1 MDRHLAC
8 AYRTAGQVACFQ
20 PGPDHNHRRTD
31 QGRRHGERPEP
42 ASRLARSRRRDLVP
56 MNEPYAVVGATGGQ
70 GGAVVDALLER
81 GREVRALVR
90 RSSSRSDALRLRG
103 VDIAVADITD
113 RGAIASAVEGC
124 AGVFA
129 MTTPFEDGPEAEIA
143 QGAALVGAFSDSGV
157 PHVVFSSV
165 ADADKSTGVPH
176 FDTKAATESLLR
188 DSSVSY
194 TIVGPTYFYDNLLG
208 GLDSIRRGRL
218 DLPLPVDTP
227 LQQLSRRDLGR
238 FVALVFDD
246 RPRSRRDNCCSGV
259 STGRGRSSRPRQHT
273 PRPPSRLS

>member
-1 MDRHLAC
+1 
-8 AYRTAGQVACFQ
+8 
-20 PGPDHNHRRTD
+20 
-31 QGRRHGERPEP
+31 
-42 ASRLARSRRRDLVP
+42 

-113 RGAIASAVEGC
+113 QAAIASAVEGC

-143 QGAALVGAFSDSGV
+143 QGAALVGAFTDSGV

-165 ADADKSTGVPH
+165 ADADKSTEVPH

-208 GLDSIRRGRL
+208 GLDGIRRGRL

-246 RPRSRRDNCCSGV
+246 PDRFARTRIDLASDDP
-259 STGRGRSSRPRQHT
+259 T
-273 PRPPSRLS
+273 PRRMAEVLSEVLGTPVHAHASDADAIASPDMRAMFRFLTDTGYDANIGELRRLYPEVGWQSFAGWAAELA

>member
-1 MDRHLAC
+1 M
-8 AYRTAGQVACFQ
+8 
-20 PGPDHNHRRTD
+20 
-31 QGRRHGERPEP
+31 
-42 ASRLARSRRRDLVP
+42 S
-56 MNEPYAVVGATGGQ
+56 EPYAVVGATGGQ

-113 RGAIASAVEGC
+113 RAAIASAVDGC

-176 FDTKAATESLLR
+176 FDTKAATESLLQE
-188 DSSVSY
+188 SSVPY

-208 GLDSIRRGRL
+208 GLDGIRRGRL

-246 RPRSRRDNCCSGV
+246 PDRFVRTRIDLASDDP
-259 STGRGRSSRPRQHT
+259 T
-273 PRPPSRLS
+273 PRRMAEVLSNVLGTPVHAHSSDADAIASPDMRAMFRFLTDTGYDAKIGELGRLYPEVAWQSFADWAAQLA

>member
-1 MDRHLAC
+1 M
-8 AYRTAGQVACFQ
+8 
-20 PGPDHNHRRTD
+20 
-31 QGRRHGERPEP
+31 
-42 ASRLARSRRRDLVP
+42 P
-56 MNEPYAVVGATGGQ
+56 MSEPYAVVGATGGQ

-113 RGAIASAVEGC
+113 RAAIASAVDGC

-165 ADADKSTGVPH
+165 ADADKSTGIPH

-188 DSSVSY
+188 ESSLPY

-208 GLDSIRRGRL
+208 GLDDIRRGRL

-246 RPRSRRDNCCSGV
+246 PDRFVRTRIDLASDDP
-259 STGRGRSSRPRQHT
+259 T
-273 PRPPSRLS
+273 PRRMAEVLSNVLGTPVHAHSSDADAIASPDMRAMFRFLTDTGYDAKIGELGRLYPEVAWQSFADWAAQLA

>member
-1 MDRHLAC
+1 
-8 AYRTAGQVACFQ
+8 
-20 PGPDHNHRRTD
+20 
-31 QGRRHGERPEP
+31 
-42 ASRLARSRRRDLVP
+42 
-56 MNEPYAVVGATGGQ
+56 
-70 GGAVVDALLER
+70 
-81 GREVRALVR
+81 
-90 RSSSRSDALRLRG
+90 LRLRG

-113 RGAIASAVEGC
+113 RAAVASAVDGC

-129 MTTPFEDGPEAEIA
+129 MTTPFEEGPEAEIA
-143 QGAALVGAFSDSGV
+143 QGAALVDAFSDSGV

-176 FDTKAATESLLR
+176 FDTKAATEALLR
-188 DSSVSY
+188 ESSVSY

-208 GLDSIRRGRL
+208 GLDGIRRGRL

-246 RPRSRRDNCCSGV
+246 PDRFAGTRIDLASDDP
-259 STGRGRSSRPRQHT
+259 T
-273 PRPPSRLS
+273 PRRMAEVLGEVLGTPVHAHSSDADAIASPDMRAMFRFLTDTGYDANIGELRRLYPEVGWQSFADWAAELA

>member
-1 MDRHLAC
+1 M
-8 AYRTAGQVACFQ
+8 
-20 PGPDHNHRRTD
+20 
-31 QGRRHGERPEP
+31 
-42 ASRLARSRRRDLVP
+42 S
-56 MNEPYAVVGATGGQ
+56 EPYAVVGATGGQ

-90 RSSSRSDALRLRG
+90 RSSSRSEALRLRG

-113 RGAIASAVEGC
+113 RAAIASAVDGC

-129 MTTPFEDGPEAEIA
+129 VTTPFEDGPEAEIA
-143 QGAALVGAFSDSGV
+143 QGAALVGAFGDSGV

-176 FDTKAATESLLR
+176 FDTKAVTEALLR
-188 DSSVSY
+188 ESSVSY

-208 GLDSIRRGRL
+208 GLDGIRHGRL

-238 FVALVFDD
+238 FVALVFGDPDRFAGTRIDLASDD
-246 RPRSRRDNCCSGV
+246 P
-259 STGRGRSSRPRQHT
+259 T
-273 PRPPSRLS
+273 PRRMAEVLGGVLGTPVHAHSSDADAISSPDMRAMFRFLTDTGYDANIGELRRLYPEVGWQSFAEWAAELV

>member
-1 MDRHLAC
+1 M
-8 AYRTAGQVACFQ
+8 
-20 PGPDHNHRRTD
+20 
-31 QGRRHGERPEP
+31 
-42 ASRLARSRRRDLVP
+42 S
-56 MNEPYAVVGATGGQ
+56 EPYAVVGATGGQ

-81 GREVRALVR
+81 GRQVRALVR
-90 RSSSRSDALRLRG
+90 RSSSRSEALRLRG

-113 RGAIASAVEGC
+113 RAATAAAVDGC

-143 QGAALVGAFSDSGV
+143 QGAALVDAFGDAGV

-165 ADADKSTGVPH
+165 ADADKRTGVPH
-176 FDTKAATESLLR
+176 FETKAATEALLR
-188 DSSVSY
+188 ESSVSY

-208 GLDSIRRGRL
+208 GLDDIRRGRL

-246 RPRSRRDNCCSGV
+246 PDRFAGTRIDLASDDPTPGRMAEVLGEVLGTPVHAHASDPDAIASPDMRAMFRFLADTGYDANIGELRRLYPEVGWQSFADWAAG
-259 STGRGRSSRPRQHT
+259 
-273 PRPPSRLS
+273 LA

>member
-1 MDRHLAC
+1 M
-8 AYRTAGQVACFQ
+8 
-20 PGPDHNHRRTD
+20 
-31 QGRRHGERPEP
+31 
-42 ASRLARSRRRDLVP
+42 S
-56 MNEPYAVVGATGGQ
+56 EPYAVVGATGGQ

-81 GREVRALVR
+81 GCEVRALVR

-113 RGAIASAVEGC
+113 RAAIASAVDGC

-176 FDTKAATESLLR
+176 FDTKAATESLLQE
-188 DSSVSY
+188 SSVPY

-208 GLDSIRRGRL
+208 GLDGIRRGRL

-246 RPRSRRDNCCSGV
+246 PDRFVRTRIDLASDDP
-259 STGRGRSSRPRQHT
+259 T
-273 PRPPSRLS
+273 PRRMAEVLSNVLGTPVHAHSSDADAIASPDMRAMFRFLTDTGYDAKIGELGRLYPEVAWQSFADWAAQLA

>member
-1 MDRHLAC
+1 M
-8 AYRTAGQVACFQ
+8 
-20 PGPDHNHRRTD
+20 
-31 QGRRHGERPEP
+31 
-42 ASRLARSRRRDLVP
+42 S
-56 MNEPYAVVGATGGQ
+56 EPYAVVGGTGGQ

-81 GREVRALVR
+81 GCEVRALVR

-113 RGAIASAVEGC
+113 RAAIASAVDGC

-176 FDTKAATESLLR
+176 FDTKAATESLLQE
-188 DSSVSY
+188 SSVPY

-208 GLDSIRRGRL
+208 GLDGIRRGRL

-246 RPRSRRDNCCSGV
+246 PDRFVRTRIDLASDDP
-259 STGRGRSSRPRQHT
+259 T
-273 PRPPSRLS
+273 PRRMAEVLSNVLGTPVHAHSSDADAIASPDMRAMFRFLTDTGYDAKIGELGRLYPEVAWQSFADWAAQLA

>member
-1 MDRHLAC
+1 M
-8 AYRTAGQVACFQ
+8 
-20 PGPDHNHRRTD
+20 
-31 QGRRHGERPEP
+31 
-42 ASRLARSRRRDLVP
+42 P
-56 MNEPYAVVGATGGQ
+56 MSEPYAVVGATGGQ

-90 RSSSRSDALRLRG
+90 RNSSRSEALRLRG
-103 VDIAVADITD
+103 IDIAVADITD
-113 RGAIASAVEGC
+113 RAAIASAVEGC

-143 QGAALVGAFSDSGV
+143 QGVALVDAFGDSGV

-165 ADADKSTGVPH
+165 ADADKSAGVPH

-188 DSSVSY
+188 ESSVSY

-208 GLDSIRRGRL
+208 GLDGIRHGRL

-246 RPRSRRDNCCSGV
+246 PDRFARTRIDLASDDP
-259 STGRGRSSRPRQHT
+259 T
-273 PRPPSRLS
+273 PRRMAEVLGKVLGTPVHAHSSEADAIASPDMRAMFRFLTDTGYDANIGELRRLYPEVGWQSFADWAAELA